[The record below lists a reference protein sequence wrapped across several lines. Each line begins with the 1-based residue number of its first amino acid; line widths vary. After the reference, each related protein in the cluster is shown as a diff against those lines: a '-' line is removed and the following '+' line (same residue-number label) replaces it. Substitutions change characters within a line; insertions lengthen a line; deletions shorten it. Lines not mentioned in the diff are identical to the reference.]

1 MAVIRT
7 HVLPSGLVDLGERA
21 RELGFTRGA
30 VIEVIPTSAGSLLV
44 VLDHSPP
51 TYDATWKALVGGAA
65 QLAARA
71 ARRTAGNSDGNS
83 T

>member
-1 MAVIRT
+1 MIRT
-7 HVLPSGLVDLGERA
+7 AVLPSGLVDLGDQA
-21 RELGFTRGA
+21 RELGFTRGT

-44 VLDHSPP
+44 VIDTSPP
-51 TYDATWKALVGGAA
+51 TYDASWTPLTGGAA
-65 QLAARA
+65 QLAARN